1 MPALRHGSADS
12 WNVIPPAT
20 SVRQLRRVRKVRDRM
35 NWVVYVVIVAV
46 VLAAWVIAVK
56 VLEKKS

>member
-1 MPALRHGSADS
+1 
-12 WNVIPPAT
+12 
-20 SVRQLRRVRKVRDRM
+20 VRREEVTM
-35 NWVVYVVIVAV
+35 NWIVYVVIVAV

>member
-1 MPALRHGSADS
+1 V
-12 WNVIPPAT
+12 W
-20 SVRQLRRVRKVRDRM
+20 KVRDRM
-35 NWVVYVVIVAV
+35 NWVVYVIIVAV